1 MTTRERTDYDYLTA
15 TGKMKYLP
23 LTAEDVISLSPFYT
37 LRPNRSCDSAPLD
50 QYLYRNFYQ
59 VKYCQFEDALFL
71 MFLSEGNEPDEA
83 DPDATSKNATSKNAT
98 SENGEK
104 HGEDAQNLEQ
114 KNERMEIYGFL
125 PYCKEEDLAHYL
137 KLEETYFNQVLGIPL
152 VMTSAD
158 QEGVACLKE
167 TDALTGYEVNE
178 VEDIRDYL
186 YDAESLRTLAGRKYT
201 KKRNHINKF
210 LKAYEGRWEYRTLT
224 YADHEEV
231 LAFLKKWME
240 AKLAVGEEGG
250 VDENG
255 EAFDPEEELRGEFL
269 GIQDILS
276 HENLFNHI
284 RAGAIYLDG
293 ELKAFSMGDYNEK
306 EKVAIISIEKA
317 DPEIPGLYQMINQQF
332 ARHAYPDALL
342 INREDDVGIE
352 GLRKSKMSY
361 YPVDFEKKY
370 VITQKNFP
378 VKQTGCGADQ
388 TEKEKREDRFT
399 EKSEKIEKSENS
411 GESAGE

>member
-15 TGKMKYLP
+15 AGKMKYLP

-71 MFLSEGNEPDEA
+71 MFLSEGDEPDEA
-83 DPDATSKNATSKNAT
+83 DLDATL
-98 SENGEK
+98 ENGEK
-104 HGEDAQNLEQ
+104 HSEDAQNFEQ

-125 PYCKEEDLAHYL
+125 PYCREEDLAHYL

-167 TDALTGYEVNE
+167 TDALNDYEVNE
-178 VEDIRDYL
+178 VEDTRDYL
-186 YDAESLRTLAGRKYT
+186 YDAEALRTLAGRKYT

-250 VDENG
+250 IDENG

-269 GIQDILS
+269 GIQDILN
-276 HENLFNHI
+276 HENIFNHI

-378 VKQTGCGADQ
+378 AKQTGCGADQ
-388 TEKEKREDRFT
+388 TEKEKSDDRFA
-399 EKSEKIEKSENS
+399 EKSEKIKNG
-411 GESAGE
+411 GEHA

>member
-1 MTTRERTDYDYLTA
+1 MTTRERTDYDYLA
-15 TGKMKYLP
+15 VAEKMDYRP
-23 LTAEDVISLSPFYT
+23 LTAEDVILLAPFYT

-59 VKYCQFEDALFL
+59 VKYCQVEDALFL
-71 MFLSEGNEPDEA
+71 MFMDGSEEA
-83 DPDATSKNATSKNAT
+83 DPDGTAKSVTP
-98 SENGEK
+98 
-104 HGEDAQNLEQ
+104 
-114 KNERMEIYGFL
+114 EIYGFL
-125 PYCKEEDLAHYL
+125 PYCREEDLAHYL

-167 TDALTGYEVNE
+167 TDALNDYEVNE
-178 VEDIRDYL
+178 VEDTRDYL
-186 YDAESLRTLAGRKYT
+186 YDAEALRTLAGRKYT

-240 AKLAVGEEGG
+240 AKLAVGEKGG
-250 VDENG
+250 IDENG

-269 GIQDILS
+269 GIQDILN

-378 VKQTGCGADQ
+378 AKQTGCGADQ
-388 TEKEKREDRFT
+388 TDKEKSDDRFA
-399 EKSEKIEKSENS
+399 EKSEKIKNG
-411 GESAGE
+411 GEHA

>member
-1 MTTRERTDYDYLTA
+1 MTTRERTDYDYLA
-15 TGKMKYLP
+15 VAEKMDYRP
-23 LTAEDVISLSPFYT
+23 LTAEDVILLAPFYT

-59 VKYCQFEDALFL
+59 VKYCQVEDALFL
-71 MFLSEGNEPDEA
+71 MFMDGSEEA
-83 DPDATSKNATSKNAT
+83 DPDGTAKSVTP
-98 SENGEK
+98 
-104 HGEDAQNLEQ
+104 
-114 KNERMEIYGFL
+114 EIYGFL
-125 PYCKEEDLAHYL
+125 PYCREEDLAHYL

-167 TDALTGYEVNE
+167 TDALNDYEVNE
-178 VEDIRDYL
+178 VEDTRDYL
-186 YDAESLRTLAGRKYT
+186 YDAEALRTLAGRKYT

-250 VDENG
+250 IDENG

-269 GIQDILS
+269 GIQDILN

-378 VKQTGCGADQ
+378 AKQTGCGADQ
-388 TEKEKREDRFT
+388 TEKKKSDDRFA
-399 EKSEKIEKSENS
+399 EKSEKIKNG
-411 GESAGE
+411 GEHA

>member
-1 MTTRERTDYDYLTA
+1 MTTRERTDYDYLA
-15 TGKMKYLP
+15 VAEKMDYRP
-23 LTAEDVISLSPFYT
+23 LTAEDVILLAPFYT

-59 VKYCQFEDALFL
+59 VKYCQVEDALFL
-71 MFLSEGNEPDEA
+71 MFMDGSEEA
-83 DPDATSKNATSKNAT
+83 DPDGTAKSVTP
-98 SENGEK
+98 
-104 HGEDAQNLEQ
+104 
-114 KNERMEIYGFL
+114 EIYGFL
-125 PYCKEEDLAHYL
+125 PYCREEDLAHYL

-167 TDALTGYEVNE
+167 TDALNDYEVNE
-178 VEDIRDYL
+178 VEDTRDYL
-186 YDAESLRTLAGRKYT
+186 YDAEALRTLAGRKYT

-250 VDENG
+250 IDENG

-269 GIQDILS
+269 GIQDILN

-378 VKQTGCGADQ
+378 AKQTGCGADQ
-388 TEKEKREDRFT
+388 TDKEKSDDRFA
-399 EKSEKIEKSENS
+399 EKSEKIKNG
-411 GESAGE
+411 GEHA

>member
-1 MTTRERTDYDYLTA
+1 MTTRERTDYDYLA
-15 TGKMKYLP
+15 VAEKMDYRP
-23 LTAEDVISLSPFYT
+23 LTAEDVILLAPFYT

-59 VKYCQFEDALFL
+59 VKYCQVEDALFL
-71 MFLSEGNEPDEA
+71 MFMDGSEEA
-83 DPDATSKNATSKNAT
+83 DPDGTAKSVTP
-98 SENGEK
+98 
-104 HGEDAQNLEQ
+104 
-114 KNERMEIYGFL
+114 EIYGFL
-125 PYCKEEDLAHYL
+125 PYCREEDLAHYL

-167 TDALTGYEVNE
+167 TDALNDYKVNE
-178 VEDIRDYL
+178 VEDTRDYL
-186 YDAESLRTLAGRKYT
+186 YDAEALRTLAGRKYT

-250 VDENG
+250 IDENG

-269 GIQDILS
+269 GIQDILN

-378 VKQTGCGADQ
+378 AKQTGCGADQ
-388 TEKEKREDRFT
+388 TEKEKSDDRFA
-399 EKSEKIEKSENS
+399 EKSEKIKNG
-411 GESAGE
+411 GEHA

>member
-1 MTTRERTDYDYLTA
+1 MTTRERTDYDYLA
-15 TGKMKYLP
+15 VAEKMEYRP
-23 LTAEDVISLSPFYT
+23 LMAEDVILLAPFYT

-59 VKYCQFEDALFL
+59 VKYCQVEDALFL
-71 MFLSEGNEPDEA
+71 MFLDGENEADSEGTTKSGTP
-83 DPDATSKNATSKNAT
+83 
-98 SENGEK
+98 
-104 HGEDAQNLEQ
+104 
-114 KNERMEIYGFL
+114 EIYGFL

-167 TDALTGYEVNE
+167 TDALNDYEVNE
-178 VEDIRDYL
+178 VEDTRDYL
-186 YDAESLRTLAGRKYT
+186 YDAESLRTLAGRRYT

-231 LAFLKKWME
+231 LAFLKRWME

-250 VDENG
+250 IDENG

-276 HENLFNHI
+276 HENLFKHI

-293 ELKAFSMGDYNEK
+293 ELKAFSIGDYNEK

-317 DPEIPGLYQMINQQF
+317 DHEIPGLYQMINQQF

-342 INREDDVGIE
+342 INREDDVGIA

-370 VITQKNFP
+370 MITQKSFP
-378 VKQTGCGADQ
+378 EKQAECGADQ
-388 TEKEKREDRFT
+388 TENDKEDDRFA
-399 EKSEKIEKSENS
+399 EKNEKIKNG

>member
-1 MTTRERTDYDYLTA
+1 MTTRERTDYDYLVVA
-15 TGKMKYLP
+15 EKMDYRP
-23 LTAEDVISLSPFYT
+23 LTAEDVILLAPFYT

-59 VKYCQFEDALFL
+59 VKYCQVEDALFL
-71 MFLSEGNEPDEA
+71 MFMDGSEEA
-83 DPDATSKNATSKNAT
+83 DPDGTAKSVTP
-98 SENGEK
+98 
-104 HGEDAQNLEQ
+104 
-114 KNERMEIYGFL
+114 EIYGFL
-125 PYCKEEDLAHYL
+125 PYWREEDLAHYL

-167 TDALTGYEVNE
+167 TDALNDYEVNE
-178 VEDIRDYL
+178 VEDTRDYL
-186 YDAESLRTLAGRKYT
+186 YDAEALRTLAGRKYT

-250 VDENG
+250 IDENG

-269 GIQDILS
+269 GIQDILN

-378 VKQTGCGADQ
+378 AKQTGCGADQ
-388 TEKEKREDRFT
+388 TDKEKSDDRFA
-399 EKSEKIEKSENS
+399 EKSEKIKNG
-411 GESAGE
+411 GEHA

>member
-1 MTTRERTDYDYLTA
+1 M
-15 TGKMKYLP
+15 
-23 LTAEDVISLSPFYT
+23 
-37 LRPNRSCDSAPLD
+37 
-50 QYLYRNFYQ
+50 
-59 VKYCQFEDALFL
+59 
-71 MFLSEGNEPDEA
+71 
-83 DPDATSKNATSKNAT
+83 
-98 SENGEK
+98 ENGEK
-104 HGEDAQNLEQ
+104 HSEDAQNFEQ

-125 PYCKEEDLAHYL
+125 PYCREEDLAHYL

-167 TDALTGYEVNE
+167 TDALNDYEVNE
-178 VEDIRDYL
+178 VEDTRDYL
-186 YDAESLRTLAGRKYT
+186 YDAEALRTLAGQKYT

-250 VDENG
+250 IDENG

-269 GIQDILS
+269 GIQDILN

-378 VKQTGCGADQ
+378 AKQTGCGADQ
-388 TEKEKREDRFT
+388 TEKEKSDDRFA
-399 EKSEKIEKSENS
+399 EKSEKIKNG
-411 GESAGE
+411 GEHA

>member
-1 MTTRERTDYDYLTA
+1 MTTRERTDYDYLA
-15 TGKMKYLP
+15 VAEKMDYRP
-23 LTAEDVISLSPFYT
+23 LTAEDVILLAPFYT

-59 VKYCQFEDALFL
+59 VKYCQGEDALFL
-71 MFLSEGNEPDEA
+71 MFMDGSEEA
-83 DPDATSKNATSKNAT
+83 DPDGTAKSVTP
-98 SENGEK
+98 
-104 HGEDAQNLEQ
+104 
-114 KNERMEIYGFL
+114 EIYGFL
-125 PYCKEEDLAHYL
+125 PYCREEDLAHYL

-167 TDALTGYEVNE
+167 TDALNDYEVNE
-178 VEDIRDYL
+178 VEDTRDYL
-186 YDAESLRTLAGRKYT
+186 YDAEALRTLAGRKYT

-250 VDENG
+250 IDENG

-269 GIQDILS
+269 GIQDILN

-378 VKQTGCGADQ
+378 AKQTGCGADQ
-388 TEKEKREDRFT
+388 TEKEKSDDRFA
-399 EKSEKIEKSENS
+399 EKSEKIKNG
-411 GESAGE
+411 GEHA

>member
-1 MTTRERTDYDYLTA
+1 MTTRERTDYDYLA
-15 TGKMKYLP
+15 VAEKMDYRP
-23 LTAEDVISLSPFYT
+23 LTAEDVILLAPFYT

-59 VKYCQFEDALFL
+59 VKYCQVEDALFL
-71 MFLSEGNEPDEA
+71 MFMDGSEEA
-83 DPDATSKNATSKNAT
+83 DPDGTAKSVTP
-98 SENGEK
+98 
-104 HGEDAQNLEQ
+104 
-114 KNERMEIYGFL
+114 EIYGFL
-125 PYCKEEDLAHYL
+125 PYCREEDLAHYL

-167 TDALTGYEVNE
+167 TDALNDYEVNE
-178 VEDIRDYL
+178 VEDTRDYL
-186 YDAESLRTLAGRKYT
+186 YDAEALRTLAGRKYT

-250 VDENG
+250 IDENG

-269 GIQDILS
+269 GIQDILN

-378 VKQTGCGADQ
+378 AKQTGCGADQ
-388 TEKEKREDRFT
+388 TEKEKSDDRFA
-399 EKSEKIEKSENS
+399 EKSEKIKNG
-411 GESAGE
+411 GEHA

>member
-1 MTTRERTDYDYLTA
+1 MTTRERTDYDYLA
-15 TGKMKYLP
+15 VAEKMDYRP
-23 LTAEDVISLSPFYT
+23 LTAEDVILLAPFYT

-59 VKYCQFEDALFL
+59 VKYCQVEDALFL
-71 MFLSEGNEPDEA
+71 MFMDGSEEA
-83 DPDATSKNATSKNAT
+83 DPDGTAKSVTP
-98 SENGEK
+98 
-104 HGEDAQNLEQ
+104 
-114 KNERMEIYGFL
+114 EIYGFL
-125 PYCKEEDLAHYL
+125 PYCREEDLAHYL

-167 TDALTGYEVNE
+167 TDALNDYEVNE
-178 VEDIRDYL
+178 VEDTRDYL
-186 YDAESLRTLAGRKYT
+186 YDAEALRTLAGRKYT

-210 LKAYEGRWEYRTLT
+210 LKAYECRWEYRTLT

-250 VDENG
+250 IDENG

-269 GIQDILS
+269 GIQDILN

-378 VKQTGCGADQ
+378 AKQTGCGADQ
-388 TEKEKREDRFT
+388 TEKEKSDDRFA
-399 EKSEKIEKSENS
+399 EKSEKIKNG
-411 GESAGE
+411 GEHA

>member
-1 MTTRERTDYDYLTA
+1 MTTRERTDYDYLA
-15 TGKMKYLP
+15 VAEKMDYRP
-23 LTAEDVISLSPFYT
+23 LTAEDVILLAPFYT

-59 VKYCQFEDALFL
+59 VKYCQVEDALFL
-71 MFLSEGNEPDEA
+71 MFMDGSEEA
-83 DPDATSKNATSKNAT
+83 DPDGTTKSVTP
-98 SENGEK
+98 
-104 HGEDAQNLEQ
+104 
-114 KNERMEIYGFL
+114 EIYGFL
-125 PYCKEEDLAHYL
+125 PYCREEDLAHYL

-167 TDALTGYEVNE
+167 TDALNDYEVNE
-178 VEDIRDYL
+178 VEDTRDYL
-186 YDAESLRTLAGRKYT
+186 YDAEALRTLAGRKYT

-240 AKLAVGEEGG
+240 AKLAVGEKGG
-250 VDENG
+250 IDENG

-269 GIQDILS
+269 GIQDILN

-378 VKQTGCGADQ
+378 AKQTGCGADQ
-388 TEKEKREDRFT
+388 TEKEKSDDRFA
-399 EKSEKIEKSENS
+399 EKSEKIKNG
-411 GESAGE
+411 GEHA

>member
-1 MTTRERTDYDYLTA
+1 MTTRERTDYDYFA
-15 TGKMKYLP
+15 VAEKMDYRP
-23 LTAEDVISLSPFYT
+23 LTAEDVILLAPFYT

-59 VKYCQFEDALFL
+59 VKYCQVEDALFL
-71 MFLSEGNEPDEA
+71 MFMDGSEEA
-83 DPDATSKNATSKNAT
+83 DPDGTAKSVTP
-98 SENGEK
+98 
-104 HGEDAQNLEQ
+104 
-114 KNERMEIYGFL
+114 EIYGFL
-125 PYCKEEDLAHYL
+125 PYCREEDLAHYL

-167 TDALTGYEVNE
+167 TDALNDYEMNE
-178 VEDIRDYL
+178 VEDTRDYL
-186 YDAESLRTLAGRKYT
+186 YDAEALRTLAGRKYT

-250 VDENG
+250 IDENG

-269 GIQDILS
+269 GIQDILN

-378 VKQTGCGADQ
+378 AKQTGCGADQ
-388 TEKEKREDRFT
+388 TDKEKSDDRFA
-399 EKSEKIEKSENS
+399 EKSEKIKNG
-411 GESAGE
+411 GEHA

>member
-1 MTTRERTDYDYLTA
+1 MCHAYHGRLKKSKVRNGKQERIRIIIMTTRERTDYDYFA
-15 TGKMKYLP
+15 AAREMKYFP
-23 LTAEDVISLSPFYT
+23 LTAEDVISLAPLYT
-37 LRPNRSCDSAPLD
+37 LRLNRSCDSAPLD

-59 VKYCQFEDALFL
+59 VKYCRLENALFL
-71 MFLSEGNEPDEA
+71 MFLNEA
-83 DPDATSKNATSKNAT
+83 DESDVDAT
-98 SENGEK
+98 SENVPQKIVEK
-104 HGEDAQNLEQ
+104 QNE
-114 KNERMEIYGFL
+114 KMEIYGFL
-125 PYCKEEDLAHYL
+125 PYCREEDLAHYL

-158 QEGVACLKE
+158 QEGVACLTE
-167 TDALTGYEVNE
+167 ADALGDYEVNE

-240 AKLAVGEEGG
+240 EKLAVGEGSG
-250 VDENG
+250 IDENG
-255 EAFDPEEELRGEFL
+255 EVFDPEEELRGEFL

-293 ELKAFSMGDYNEK
+293 ELKAFSMGDYNEV

-332 ARHAYPDALL
+332 ALHAYPDALL
-342 INREDDVGIE
+342 INREDDVGIA

-370 VITQKNFP
+370 VITQKNFS
-378 VKQTGCGADQ
+378 VKQENCRADQ
-388 TEKEKREDRFT
+388 TEKEKSK
-399 EKSEKIEKSENS
+399 KSQNGGEN
-411 GESAGE
+411 AGE

>member
-1 MTTRERTDYDYLTA
+1 MTTRERTDYDYLA
-15 TGKMKYLP
+15 VAEKMDYRP
-23 LTAEDVISLSPFYT
+23 LTAEDVILLAPFYT

-59 VKYCQFEDALFL
+59 VKYCQVEDALFL
-71 MFLSEGNEPDEA
+71 MFMDGSEEA
-83 DPDATSKNATSKNAT
+83 DPDGTAKSVTP
-98 SENGEK
+98 
-104 HGEDAQNLEQ
+104 
-114 KNERMEIYGFL
+114 EIYGFL
-125 PYCKEEDLAHYL
+125 PYCREEDLAHYL

-167 TDALTGYEVNE
+167 TDALNDYEVNE
-178 VEDIRDYL
+178 VEDTRDYL
-186 YDAESLRTLAGRKYT
+186 YDAEALRTLAGRKYT

-250 VDENG
+250 IDENG

-269 GIQDILS
+269 GIQDILN

-378 VKQTGCGADQ
+378 AKQTGCGADQ
-388 TEKEKREDRFT
+388 MEKEKSDDRFA
-399 EKSEKIEKSENS
+399 EKSEKIKNG
-411 GESAGE
+411 GEHA

>member
-1 MTTRERTDYDYLTA
+1 MTTRERTDYDYLA
-15 TGKMKYLP
+15 VAEKMDYRP
-23 LTAEDVISLSPFYT
+23 LTAEDVILLAPFYT

-59 VKYCQFEDALFL
+59 VKYCQVEDALFL
-71 MFLSEGNEPDEA
+71 MFMDGSEEA
-83 DPDATSKNATSKNAT
+83 DPDGTAKSVTP
-98 SENGEK
+98 
-104 HGEDAQNLEQ
+104 
-114 KNERMEIYGFL
+114 EIYGFL
-125 PYCKEEDLAHYL
+125 PYCREEDLAHYL

-167 TDALTGYEVNE
+167 TDALNDYEVNE
-178 VEDIRDYL
+178 VEDTRDYL
-186 YDAESLRTLAGRKYT
+186 YDAEALRTLAGRKYT

-240 AKLAVGEEGG
+240 AKLAVGEKGG
-250 VDENG
+250 IDENG

-269 GIQDILS
+269 GIQDILN

-378 VKQTGCGADQ
+378 AKQTGCGADQ
-388 TEKEKREDRFT
+388 TEKEKSDDRFA
-399 EKSEKIEKSENS
+399 EKSEKIKNG
-411 GESAGE
+411 GEHA

>member
-1 MTTRERTDYDYLTA
+1 MTTRERTDYDYLA
-15 TGKMKYLP
+15 AAREMKYFP
-23 LTAEDVISLSPFYT
+23 LTAEDVISLAPLYT

-59 VKYCQFEDALFL
+59 VKYCRFEDALFL
-71 MFLSEGNEPDEA
+71 MFLNETDEA
-83 DPDATSKNATSKNAT
+83 DPDTTLKNATSKDAT
-98 SENGEK
+98 SESGEK
-104 HGEDAQNLEQ
+104 HGEEAQNLEQ

-125 PYCKEEDLAHYL
+125 PYCREEDLAHYL

-210 LKAYEGRWEYRTLT
+210 LKAYEDRWEYRTLT
-224 YADHEEV
+224 YADHEEI

-240 AKLAVGEEGG
+240 AKLAVGEGSG
-250 VDENG
+250 IDENG
-255 EAFDPEEELRGEFL
+255 EVFDPEEELRGEFL

-293 ELKAFSMGDYNEK
+293 ELKAFSMGDYNEV

-332 ARHAYPDALL
+332 ALHAYPDALL
-342 INREDDVGIE
+342 INREDDVGIA

-370 VITQKNFP
+370 VITQKNFSE
-378 VKQTGCGADQ
+378 KQKNCGADQ
-388 TEKEKREDRFT
+388 TEKEKRDARFA
-399 EKSEKIEKSENS
+399 EKSEKIKNGGEN
-411 GESAGE
+411 AGE

>member
-1 MTTRERTDYDYLTA
+1 MTTRERTDYDYLA
-15 TGKMKYLP
+15 VAEKMDYRP
-23 LTAEDVISLSPFYT
+23 LTAEDVILLAPFYT

-59 VKYCQFEDALFL
+59 VKYCQVEDALFL
-71 MFLSEGNEPDEA
+71 MFMDGSEEA
-83 DPDATSKNATSKNAT
+83 DPDGTAKSVTP
-98 SENGEK
+98 
-104 HGEDAQNLEQ
+104 
-114 KNERMEIYGFL
+114 EIYGFL
-125 PYCKEEDLAHYL
+125 PYCREEDLAHYL

-167 TDALTGYEVNE
+167 TDALNDYEVNE
-178 VEDIRDYL
+178 VEDTRDYL
-186 YDAESLRTLAGRKYT
+186 YDAEALRTLAGRKYT

-250 VDENG
+250 IDENG

-269 GIQDILS
+269 GIQDILN

-378 VKQTGCGADQ
+378 AKQTGCGADQ
-388 TEKEKREDRFT
+388 TEKEKSDDWFA
-399 EKSEKIEKSENS
+399 EKSEKIKNG
-411 GESAGE
+411 GEHA

>member
-1 MTTRERTDYDYLTA
+1 MTTRERTDYDYLVVA
-15 TGKMKYLP
+15 EKMDYRP
-23 LTAEDVISLSPFYT
+23 LTAEDVILLAPFYT

-59 VKYCQFEDALFL
+59 VKYCQVEDALFL
-71 MFLSEGNEPDEA
+71 MFMDGSEEA
-83 DPDATSKNATSKNAT
+83 DPDGTAKSVTP
-98 SENGEK
+98 
-104 HGEDAQNLEQ
+104 
-114 KNERMEIYGFL
+114 EIYGFL
-125 PYCKEEDLAHYL
+125 PYCREEDLAHYL

-167 TDALTGYEVNE
+167 TDALNDYDVNE
-178 VEDIRDYL
+178 VEDTRDYL
-186 YDAESLRTLAGRKYT
+186 YDAEALRTLAGRKYT

-250 VDENG
+250 IDENG

-269 GIQDILS
+269 GIQDILN

-378 VKQTGCGADQ
+378 AKQTGCGADQ
-388 TEKEKREDRFT
+388 TDKEKSDDRFA
-399 EKSEKIEKSENS
+399 EKSEKIKNG
-411 GESAGE
+411 GEHA

>member
-1 MTTRERTDYDYLTA
+1 MTTRERTDYDYLA
-15 TGKMKYLP
+15 AAREMEYFP
-23 LTAEDVISLSPFYT
+23 LTAEDVISLAPLYT

-59 VKYCQFEDALFL
+59 VKYCRFEDALFL
-71 MFLSEGNEPDEA
+71 MFLNGQEENTPDE
-83 DPDATSKNATSKNAT
+83 TT
-98 SENGEK
+98 
-104 HGEDAQNLEQ
+104 
-114 KNERMEIYGFL
+114 EIYGFL

-137 KLEETYFNQVLGIPL
+137 KLEETYFNRVLGIPL

-158 QEGVACLKE
+158 QEGVAYLKKA
-167 TDALTGYEVNE
+167 DALGDYEVNE

-224 YADHEEV
+224 YADHEEI
-231 LAFLKKWME
+231 LAFLKRWME
-240 AKLAVGEEGG
+240 VKLAVGEEGG
-250 VDENG
+250 IDENG

-276 HENLFNHI
+276 HENLFHHI

-293 ELKAFSMGDYNEK
+293 ELKAFSMGDYNEV

-317 DPEIPGLYQMINQQF
+317 DPGIPGLYQMINQQF
-332 ARHAYPDALL
+332 ALHAYPDALL

-370 VITQKNFP
+370 VIAQKNVP
-378 VKQTGCGADQ
+378 ESE
-388 TEKEKREDRFT
+388 EK
-399 EKSEKIEKSENS
+399 
-411 GESAGE
+411 AGE

>member
-1 MTTRERTDYDYLTA
+1 MTTRERTDYDYLA
-15 TGKMKYLP
+15 VAEKMDYRL
-23 LTAEDVISLSPFYT
+23 LTAEDVILLAPFYT

-59 VKYCQFEDALFL
+59 VKYCQVEDALFL
-71 MFLSEGNEPDEA
+71 MFMDGSEEA
-83 DPDATSKNATSKNAT
+83 DPDGTAKSVTP
-98 SENGEK
+98 
-104 HGEDAQNLEQ
+104 
-114 KNERMEIYGFL
+114 EIYGFL
-125 PYCKEEDLAHYL
+125 PYCREEDLAHYL

-167 TDALTGYEVNE
+167 TDALNDYEVNE
-178 VEDIRDYL
+178 VEDTRDYL
-186 YDAESLRTLAGRKYT
+186 YDAEALRTLAGRKYT

-250 VDENG
+250 IDENG

-269 GIQDILS
+269 GIQDILN

-378 VKQTGCGADQ
+378 AKQTGCGADQ
-388 TEKEKREDRFT
+388 TEKEKSDDRFA
-399 EKSEKIEKSENS
+399 EKSEKIKNG
-411 GESAGE
+411 GEHA

>member
-1 MTTRERTDYDYLTA
+1 MTTRERTDYDYLA
-15 TGKMKYLP
+15 VAEKMDYRP
-23 LTAEDVISLSPFYT
+23 LTAEDVILLAPFYT

-59 VKYCQFEDALFL
+59 VKYCQVEDALFL
-71 MFLSEGNEPDEA
+71 MFMDGSEEA
-83 DPDATSKNATSKNAT
+83 DPDGTAKSVTP
-98 SENGEK
+98 
-104 HGEDAQNLEQ
+104 
-114 KNERMEIYGFL
+114 EIYGFL
-125 PYCKEEDLAHYL
+125 PYCREEDLAHYL

-167 TDALTGYEVNE
+167 TDALNDYEVNE
-178 VEDIRDYL
+178 VEDTRDYL
-186 YDAESLRTLAGRKYT
+186 YDAEALRTLAGRKYT

-250 VDENG
+250 IDENG

-269 GIQDILS
+269 GIQDILN

-332 ARHAYPDALL
+332 ACHAYPDALL

-378 VKQTGCGADQ
+378 AKQTGCGADQ
-388 TEKEKREDRFT
+388 TEKEKSDDRFA
-399 EKSEKIEKSENS
+399 EKSEKIKNG
-411 GESAGE
+411 GEHA

>member
-1 MTTRERTDYDYLTA
+1 MTTRERTDYDYLVVA
-15 TGKMKYLP
+15 EKMDYRP
-23 LTAEDVISLSPFYT
+23 LTAEDVILLAPFYT

-59 VKYCQFEDALFL
+59 VKYCQVEDALFL
-71 MFLSEGNEPDEA
+71 MFMDGSEEA
-83 DPDATSKNATSKNAT
+83 DPDGTAKSVTP
-98 SENGEK
+98 
-104 HGEDAQNLEQ
+104 
-114 KNERMEIYGFL
+114 EIYGFL
-125 PYCKEEDLAHYL
+125 PYCREEDLAHYL

-167 TDALTGYEVNE
+167 TDALNDYEVNE
-178 VEDIRDYL
+178 VEDTRDYL
-186 YDAESLRTLAGRKYT
+186 YDAEALRTLAGRKYT

-250 VDENG
+250 IDENG

-269 GIQDILS
+269 GIQDILN

-293 ELKAFSMGDYNEK
+293 ELKTFSMGDYNEK

-378 VKQTGCGADQ
+378 AKQTGCGADQ
-388 TEKEKREDRFT
+388 TDKEKSDDRFA
-399 EKSEKIEKSENS
+399 EKSEKIKNG
-411 GESAGE
+411 GEHA

>member
-1 MTTRERTDYDYLTA
+1 MTTRERTDYDYLA
-15 TGKMKYLP
+15 VAEKMDYRL
-23 LTAEDVISLSPFYT
+23 LTAEDVILLAPFYT

-59 VKYCQFEDALFL
+59 VKYCQVEDALFL
-71 MFLSEGNEPDEA
+71 MFMDGSEEA
-83 DPDATSKNATSKNAT
+83 DPDGTAKSVTP
-98 SENGEK
+98 
-104 HGEDAQNLEQ
+104 
-114 KNERMEIYGFL
+114 EIYGFL
-125 PYCKEEDLAHYL
+125 PYCREEDLAHYL

-167 TDALTGYEVNE
+167 TDALNDYEVNE
-178 VEDIRDYL
+178 VEDTRDYL
-186 YDAESLRTLAGRKYT
+186 YDAEALRTLAGRKYP

-250 VDENG
+250 IDENG

-269 GIQDILS
+269 GIQDILN

-378 VKQTGCGADQ
+378 AKQTGSGADQ
-388 TEKEKREDRFT
+388 TEKEKSDDRFA
-399 EKSEKIEKSENS
+399 EKSEKIKNG
-411 GESAGE
+411 GEHA

>member
-1 MTTRERTDYDYLTA
+1 MTTRERTDYDYLVVA
-15 TGKMKYLP
+15 EKMDYRP
-23 LTAEDVISLSPFYT
+23 LTAEDVILLAPFYT

-59 VKYCQFEDALFL
+59 VKYCQVEDALFL
-71 MFLSEGNEPDEA
+71 MFMDGSEEA
-83 DPDATSKNATSKNAT
+83 DPDGTAKSVTP
-98 SENGEK
+98 
-104 HGEDAQNLEQ
+104 
-114 KNERMEIYGFL
+114 EIYGFL
-125 PYCKEEDLAHYL
+125 PYCREEDLAHYL

-167 TDALTGYEVNE
+167 TDALNDYEVNE
-178 VEDIRDYL
+178 VEDTRDYL
-186 YDAESLRTLAGRKYT
+186 YDAEALRTLAGRKYT

-250 VDENG
+250 IDENG

-269 GIQDILS
+269 GIQDILN

-378 VKQTGCGADQ
+378 AKQTGCGADQ
-388 TEKEKREDRFT
+388 TDKEKSDDRFA
-399 EKSEKIEKSENS
+399 EKSEKIKNG
-411 GESAGE
+411 GEHA

>member
-1 MTTRERTDYDYLTA
+1 MTTRERTDYDYLA
-15 TGKMKYLP
+15 VAEKMDYRP
-23 LTAEDVISLSPFYT
+23 LTAEDVILLAPFYT

-59 VKYCQFEDALFL
+59 VKYCQVEDALFL
-71 MFLSEGNEPDEA
+71 MFMDGSEEA
-83 DPDATSKNATSKNAT
+83 DPDGTAKSVTP
-98 SENGEK
+98 
-104 HGEDAQNLEQ
+104 
-114 KNERMEIYGFL
+114 EIYGFL
-125 PYCKEEDLAHYL
+125 PYCREEDLAHYL

-167 TDALTGYEVNE
+167 TDALNDYEANE
-178 VEDIRDYL
+178 VEDTRDYL
-186 YDAESLRTLAGRKYT
+186 YDAEALRTLAGRKYT

-250 VDENG
+250 IDENG

-269 GIQDILS
+269 GIQDILN

-378 VKQTGCGADQ
+378 AKQTGCGADQ
-388 TEKEKREDRFT
+388 TEKEKSDDRFA
-399 EKSEKIEKSENS
+399 EKSEKIKNG
-411 GESAGE
+411 GEHA